1 MREPRPR
8 FAAEQWSS
16 LIRAVVPAGRLHSDL
31 ATQDRGETFG
41 GQWFGGKVI
50 AGSGGGRPWER
61 GVCDT
66 VYTHSCASARLL
78 PPSTL
83 CSCLL
88 TGCLSPL
95 QAQHVK
101 QDSVLV
107 FTAGPGAPCVWCTG

>member
-1 MREPRPR
+1 MASGLE
-8 FAAEQWSS
+8 AKS
-16 LIRAVVPAGRLHSDL
+16 LQGVEV
-31 ATQDRGETFG
+31 G
-41 GQWFGGKVI
+41 GLGTGVFVI
-50 AGSGGGRPWER
+50 QFTPIP
-61 GVCDT
+61 V
-66 VYTHSCASARLL
+66 HQARLL
-78 PPSTL
+78 LPSTL